1 MYYNNYSK
9 GEVIKMKYYYIK
21 NKDGKVEIQE
31 RKKGITLTRK
41 KRLEEQG
48 KTIFKV
54 VEIDDKFLEF
64 CKKTLDK

>member
-1 MYYNNYSK
+1 
-9 GEVIKMKYYYIK
+9 MKYYYV
-21 NKDGKVEIQE
+21 KDKKGKVEIQE

-54 VEIDDKFLEF
+54 VEIDDKFLDF
-64 CKKTLDK
+64 FKKTLDKRN